1 MHIKITDGQPQPYSL
16 GQLRRDNTQVSFP
29 TTIPDATLAEYG
41 VFPVT
46 PTEQPAYD
54 PMTQSLADG
63 TPTLVDGVWTQ
74 TWTITDRT
82 AEEIAQIEADQWSN
96 VRSERN
102 RLLSDCDWTQLSDA
116 PVDAAAWASYRQSL
130 RDITEQADPFSIT
143 WPTPPDLV

>member
-1 MHIKITDGQPQPYSL
+1 MYALIENNAVKQYPY
-16 GQLRRDNTQVSFP
+16 GADVLRRDNPQTSFP
-29 TTIPDATLAEYG
+29 TNPTDELLAAYN

-46 PTEQPAYD
+46 RTDIPVVDYTQAVTEAD
-54 PMTQSLADG
+54 PQLI
-63 TPTLVDGVWTQ
+63 DGVWTQ

-102 RLLSDCDWTQLSDA
+102 RLLSDCDWTQLPDA

-130 RDITEQADPFSIT
+130 RDITEQADPFNIT
-143 WPTPPDLV
+143 WPNQP